1 MTRAAQ
7 PFRRRSR
14 GFAHAAALLAP
25 DLRAAAERRGFAL
38 ARMLTHWT
46 EIVGEDTARL
56 ARPVKMTHARGS
68 LGGTLVLLVPGAAAP
83 MVQMQS
89 ERIRRA
95 VNAAYGYAAV
105 GRVRLTQTAPE
116 GYAGFAEAAPP
127 LTGTPPGAPGPD
139 AADAAARAAAAG
151 TADPAL
157 RAALEDLGRAVIA
170 RAGPPPADTPTAT
183 PTATSATTS
192 DRTERRP

>member
-1 MTRAAQ
+1 MSHPRPPA
-7 PFRRRSR
+7 RRSTR

-25 DLRAAAERRGFAL
+25 DMRAAAEKRGFAL

-46 EIVGEDTARL
+46 EIVGAETAAL

-83 MVQMQS
+83 MMQMES

-105 GRVRLTQTAPE
+105 ARIRLTQTAPE
-116 GYAGFAEAAPP
+116 GHAGFAETPAPLDGAP
-127 LTGTPPGAPGPD
+127 TGTAR
-139 AADAAARAAAAG
+139 AAELDAAAREAAAG
-151 TADPAL
+151 TADPGL
-157 RAALEDLGRAVIA
+157 RAALEDLGRAVLA
-170 RAGPPPADTPTAT
+170 RRTPTQTMET
-183 PTATSATTS
+183 P
-192 DRTERRP
+192 R